1 MPGPG
6 TVAPVP
12 ELPEVESA
20 RAVLAGGALDRRIV
34 DIDDH
39 DDWVTRP
46 HAPGEL
52 RAALLGRTF
61 TSAHRRGKSMW
72 LSTSDSGPGHGGPD
86 LGMHLG
92 MSGIVVVAGP
102 AASSDTAG
110 APGSVDGDLIG
121 GDYRRDR
128 EQFVDRGA
136 YQRFGVTF
144 ADGGGVRLLD
154 PRRLSRVRLDP
165 PVEDLGPDALGLS
178 PADFRAAL
186 TSGRRVSTAPV
197 KARLLD
203 QSVLA
208 GVGNLLAD
216 EALWRAKIHPA
227 RSVDT
232 LRRPELDRLGRSLQ
246 DALTDA
252 VAHGGVHTGTVIPFR
267 RAGERCP
274 RCGGAMETATV
285 GGRTTWWCAREQRPG
300 VHRS

>member
-1 MPGPG
+1 MPAAG

-20 RAVLAGGALDRRIV
+20 RAVLAGGALHRRIV
-34 DIDDH
+34 AVDDH
-39 DDWVTRP
+39 DDYVTRP

-61 TSAHRRGKSMW
+61 TAAHRRGKSMW
-72 LSTSDSGPGHGGPD
+72 LSTSDSSPEHGGPD
-86 LGMHLG
+86 LGVHLG

-102 AASSDTAG
+102 AAPSEDPGPAG
-110 APGSVDGDLIG
+110 RALVG

-128 EQFVDRGA
+128 ERFVDRGA
-136 YQRFGVTF
+136 YQRFAVTF

-165 PVEDLGPDALGLS
+165 PVEALGPDALGLT
-178 PADFRAAL
+178 PAAFRAAL
-186 TSGRRVSTAPV
+186 TAGRRVSTAPV

-227 RSVDT
+227 RGVDT
-232 LRRPELDRLGRSLQ
+232 LRRADLDRLGRALQ
-246 DALTDA
+246 GALTDA

-285 GGRTTWWCAREQRPG
+285 GGRTSWWCAREQRPAPQQG
-300 VHRS
+300 

>member
-20 RAVLAGGALDRRIV
+20 RAVLAGGALHRRIV
-34 DIDDH
+34 DVDDH
-39 DDWVTRP
+39 DDYVTRP

-61 TSAHRRGKSMW
+61 TAAHRRGKSMW
-72 LSTSDSGPGHGGPD
+72 LSTSDSDPEHGGPD
-86 LGMHLG
+86 LGVHLG

-102 AASSDTAG
+102 AASSG
-110 APGSVDGDLIG
+110 APGSSTGDLVG

-144 ADGGGVRLLD
+144 ADGGGLRLLD

-165 PVEDLGPDALGLS
+165 PVEALGPDALGLA
-178 PADFRAAL
+178 PVAFRAAM
-186 TSGRRVSTAPV
+186 TAGRRVSTAPV

-203 QSVLA
+203 QSVVA

-227 RSVDT
+227 RGVDT
-232 LRRPELDRLGRSLQ
+232 LRRADLDRLGRSLQ
-246 DALTDA
+246 DALADA

-267 RAGERCP
+267 RAGGRCP
-274 RCGGAMETATV
+274 RCGAAMETGAV
-285 GGRTTWWCAREQRPG
+285 GGRTTWWCAREQRPVAHQG
-300 VHRS
+300 